1 MISVAIIDTHNPLM
15 LESLAAL
22 LSGKDEISI
31 TGQFTAIAD
40 FMKASRTVTINVLII
55 NIYKAHIEEIELI
68 KKISKEMSRIRV
80 LVISMEMQ
88 ESVVYESIKAGAKGY
103 LTKQDSGSEIL
114 IAIYSLRGGYDY
126 YNKSIS
132 NILLNNYIRSMGND
146 DSGKTNFPGN
156 LSKREIEI
164 IRFWGDG
171 LTNKEMADKLF
182 ISTRTVESHK
192 NHIMQKLNFKTSID
206 LLKFAIRNNLIN
218 V

>member
-15 LESLAAL
+15 LESLSAL
-22 LSGKDEISI
+22 LSAKDEITVS
-31 TGQFTAIAD
+31 GQFTSTSG
-40 FMKASRTVTINVLII
+40 FLKATRTITVNVLII

-68 KKISKEMSRIRV
+68 KKLSNEIPRIKV

-114 IAIYSLRGGYDY
+114 MAIYSLRGGYDY

-132 NILLNNYIRSMGND
+132 NIILNKYIKSID
-146 DSGKTNFPGN
+146 DDEPGRTSYPGN
-156 LSKREIEI
+156 LSKREVEI
-164 IRFWGDG
+164 IRYWGDG

-182 ISTRTVESHK
+182 VSTRTIESHK
-192 NHIMQKLNFKTSID
+192 NHIMQKLNFKTNID

>member
-22 LSGKDEISI
+22 LSGKDEIAI
-31 TGQFTAIAD
+31 TGQYTAVNNFI
-40 FMKASRTVTINVLII
+40 KASRTVTINVLII

-68 KKISKEMSRIRV
+68 KKISNEMPRIKV

-88 ESVVYESIKAGAKGY
+88 ESLIYESIKAGAKGY

-114 IAIYSLRGGYDY
+114 MAIYSIRGGYDY

-132 NILLNNYIRSMGND
+132 NIILNNYIRSID
-146 DSGKTNFPGN
+146 DDEPGKTGFPGN

-164 IRFWGDG
+164 IRYWGDG

-182 ISTRTVESHK
+182 ISTRTIESHK

>member
-22 LSGKDEISI
+22 LAAKDEVTVS
-31 TGQFTAIAD
+31 GQFSSIDD
-40 FMKASRTVTINVLII
+40 FLKAVRIVTMNVLII
-55 NIYKAHIEEIELI
+55 NIYNAHVEEIELI
-68 KKISKEMSRIRV
+68 KKISNEMPRIKV

-103 LTKQDSGSEIL
+103 LTKQDPGSEIL
-114 IAIYSLRGGYDY
+114 MAIYSLRGGYDY

-132 NILLNNYIRSMGND
+132 NIILNKYIKSIDND
-146 DSGKTNFPGN
+146 EPGRTSYPGN
-156 LSKREIEI
+156 LSKREVEI

-182 ISTRTVESHK
+182 VSTRTIESHK
-192 NHIMQKLNFKTSID
+192 NHIMQKLNFKTNID

>member
-15 LESLAAL
+15 LESLASL
-22 LSGKDEISI
+22 LSGKDEITI
-31 TGQFTAIAD
+31 TGQFTSVTD
-40 FMKASRTVTINVLII
+40 FMKASRTVIMNVLII

-103 LTKQDSGSEIL
+103 LTKQDPGSEIL

-132 NILLNNYIRSMGND
+132 NILLNNYIRSMGDD
-146 DSGKTNFPGN
+146 DSTKTNFPGN

>member
-22 LSGKDEISI
+22 LSEKDEITISGQYLSI
-31 TGQFTAIAD
+31 GE
-40 FMKASRTVTINVLII
+40 FMKAVRIATMNVLII
-55 NIYKAHIEEIELI
+55 NIYNAHIEEIELI
-68 KKISKEMSRIRV
+68 KKISNEMPRIKV

-88 ESVVYESIKAGAKGY
+88 ESVIYESIKAGAKGY
-103 LTKQDSGSEIL
+103 LTKKDSGSDIL
-114 IAIYSLRGGYDY
+114 MAIYSLRGGYDY

-132 NILLNNYIRSMGND
+132 NILLNKYIRSMESD
-146 DSGKTNFPGN
+146 ESGKSSYPGN

-164 IRFWGDG
+164 IKFWGDG
-171 LTNKEMADKLF
+171 LTNKEMAYKLF

>member
-22 LSGKDEISI
+22 LSGKDEIAVV
-31 TGQFTAIAD
+31 GQFTSVFD
-40 FMKASRTVTINVLII
+40 FLKASRNVTMNVLII

-68 KKISKEMSRIRV
+68 KKISSETPRIKV

-88 ESVVYESIKAGAKGY
+88 ESVIYESIKAGAKGY
-103 LTKQDSGSEIL
+103 LTKQDTGSEIL

-132 NILLNNYIRSMGND
+132 NIILNNFIRSMD
-146 DSGKTNFPGN
+146 HDEPGKTSFPGN

-164 IRFWGDG
+164 VRYWGDG

-218 V
+218 I

>member
-31 TGQFTAIAD
+31 TGQFTVIGD

-88 ESVVYESIKAGAKGY
+88 ESVIYESIKAGAKGY

-114 IAIYSLRGGYDY
+114 MAIYSLRGGYDY

-132 NILLNNYIRSMGND
+132 NILLNNYIRAID
-146 DSGKTNFPGN
+146 DEDSGKTSFPGN

-171 LTNKEMADKLF
+171 LTNKEMADKMF
-182 ISTRTVESHK
+182 ISTRTIESHK